1 MMTMRQFRHEPC
13 RQVREYLSNDDKTLL
28 FVLLAFAL
36 LLVVAI
42 VFAKCTQL
50 ENRHPLFTLH
60 EKCGKYCKPVNAIT
74 FSASSDILC
83 NVVHEWQQL
92 VSTGA
97 SGALPGHGGAAF
109 PAQPTFCDGQIC
121 SFEPALHW
129 HNNYGG
135 SIGQLPLPDSLIH
148 VEATIELHA
157 DRPARETSSG
167 GGNPAKADLSDS
179 PACRCQGGE
188 SPCTRQQ
195 GHAKRHGRPPA
206 HPCGCCPR
214 PCRW

>member
-1 MMTMRQFRHEPC
+1 MKILQF
-13 RQVREYLSNDDKTLL
+13 LL
-28 FVLLAFAL
+28 VSHWLDSKYKSCISKPLLHALDSIALPLVVVFFFAL
-36 LLVVAI
+36 
-42 VFAKCTQL
+42 CTQS
-50 ENRHPLFTLH
+50 ENWYPLFTLH
-60 EKCGKYCKPVNAIT
+60 EKCGRHCKPVNAIT

-83 NVVHEWQQL
+83 NVVQEWQQL

-97 SGALPGHGGAAF
+97 CGPSSGHGCAVF
-109 PAQPTFCDGQIC
+109 TAQPTFCDGQIC

-135 SIGQLPLPDSLIH
+135 CIGQLPLPDSLIH

-167 GGNPAKADLSDS
+167 GGDPAKADLSDS